1 MLPVRFL
8 LDRSL
13 GQRVLAAR
21 LRDAGWDV
29 RTLADEYGD
38 ERAQRMR
45 DEEWIGAGATAGYFL
60 VAKDHRIATR
70 PLEAYAIYAHDAKVL
85 VFARG
90 DLTSA
95 QMGDHCLEYSDK
107 IHRLAAAR
115 GPFVY
120 SLAVHGLARKRLAAP

>member
-1 MLPVRFL
+1 M
-8 LDRSL
+8 
-13 GQRVLAAR
+13 
-21 LRDAGWDV
+21 

-60 VAKDHRIATR
+60 VADHRATR

-90 DLTSA
+90 RPHLSRWVTFA
-95 QMGDHCLEYSDK
+95 
-107 IHRLAAAR
+107 
-115 GPFVY
+115 
-120 SLAVHGLARKRLAAP
+120 